1 MRILRELSRR
11 KLRTSLTITGIT
23 IGIWAL
29 VVFSSLANQING
41 LVGMGSEYFADKIVV
56 TDGVAFGSSPMRLD
70 DVEII
75 AGLDGVGAVQP
86 KVEIP
91 WDPDPIG
98 FGAPDFLVGTIPGA
112 DAGFETLKL
121 ELATGR
127 QLIAEDTGNVV
138 VLGSTIARKYGVV
151 AGGTVDIRGESF
163 EVLGT
168 LQPTLSSPDTNG
180 FIPLSTAQAL
190 YLGDLPP
197 LVAESL
203 QADELA
209 NQIVVFPE
217 VGADPT
223 TVAAAI
229 EAAVENSATM
239 TGAEFSETVGATTVI
254 FNAIIIGVAAI
265 SLIVGGLSVINTMAM
280 SVAERTREIGI
291 RRAIGGSRRRI
302 VRELVAEAGVIGL
315 LGGLIGLG
323 LGAAVVVLV
332 NEAGRSSGTV
342 LFDLTEDRG
351 FAVGFSTILG
361 MVAGIIPAWTAARL
375 DSCRP
380 ALRMTNLRTTKE
392 RTMNLIEATDL
403 RKTYRLSRRTSID
416 ALQGVDVSIAAG
428 EMVAIM
434 GPSRLRKSTLMHLL
448 GLLHAPDT
456 DTARPRPCASMGS
469 MRRTLSDGERT
480 STGSIDRLRVPVLQP
495 GPDAHRR
502 GERGPRRR
510 VCRRRPVRQTVWP
523 RAPRWRRSAL
533 PSERG
538 TGRMELLGASS
549 SAWPSPVPS

>member
-56 TDGVAFGSSPMRLD
+56 TDGMAFGSSPMRLD

-91 WDPDPIG
+91 WDPDPAIG

-112 DAGFETLKL
+112 DAGFETFKL

-342 LFDLTEDRG
+342 LFDLTAQTAA

-375 DSCRP
+375 DPVS
-380 ALRMTNLRTTKE
+380 ALRYE
-392 RTMNLIEATDL
+392 
-403 RKTYRLSRRTSID
+403 
-416 ALQGVDVSIAAG
+416 
-428 EMVAIM
+428 
-434 GPSRLRKSTLMHLL
+434 
-448 GLLHAPDT
+448 
-456 DTARPRPCASMGS
+456 
-469 MRRTLSDGERT
+469 
-480 STGSIDRLRVPVLQP
+480 
-495 GPDAHRR
+495 
-502 GERGPRRR
+502 
-510 VCRRRPVRQTVWP
+510 
-523 RAPRWRRSAL
+523 
-533 PSERG
+533 
-538 TGRMELLGASS
+538 
-549 SAWPSPVPS
+549 

>member
-91 WDPDPIG
+91 WDPDPAIG
-98 FGAPDFLVGTIPGA
+98 FGAPEFLVGTIPGA
-112 DAGFETLKL
+112 DAGFETFTP

-127 QLIAEDTGNVV
+127 QLTAEDTGNVV

-203 QADELA
+203 KADELA

-239 TGAEFSETVGATTVI
+239 TGAEFSKTVGATTVI

-332 NEAGRSSGTV
+332 NEASRSSGTV
-342 LFDLTEDRG
+342 LFDLTAQTAA

-375 DSCRP
+375 DPVS
-380 ALRMTNLRTTKE
+380 ALRYE
-392 RTMNLIEATDL
+392 
-403 RKTYRLSRRTSID
+403 
-416 ALQGVDVSIAAG
+416 
-428 EMVAIM
+428 
-434 GPSRLRKSTLMHLL
+434 
-448 GLLHAPDT
+448 
-456 DTARPRPCASMGS
+456 
-469 MRRTLSDGERT
+469 
-480 STGSIDRLRVPVLQP
+480 
-495 GPDAHRR
+495 
-502 GERGPRRR
+502 
-510 VCRRRPVRQTVWP
+510 
-523 RAPRWRRSAL
+523 
-533 PSERG
+533 
-538 TGRMELLGASS
+538 
-549 SAWPSPVPS
+549 

>member
-56 TDGVAFGSSPMRLD
+56 TDGMAFGSSPMRLD

-91 WDPDPIG
+91 
-98 FGAPDFLVGTIPGA
+98 GA
-112 DAGFETLKL
+112 DAGFETFTL

-342 LFDLTEDRG
+342 LFDLTAQTAA

-375 DSCRP
+375 DPVS
-380 ALRMTNLRTTKE
+380 ALRYE
-392 RTMNLIEATDL
+392 
-403 RKTYRLSRRTSID
+403 
-416 ALQGVDVSIAAG
+416 
-428 EMVAIM
+428 
-434 GPSRLRKSTLMHLL
+434 
-448 GLLHAPDT
+448 
-456 DTARPRPCASMGS
+456 
-469 MRRTLSDGERT
+469 
-480 STGSIDRLRVPVLQP
+480 
-495 GPDAHRR
+495 
-502 GERGPRRR
+502 
-510 VCRRRPVRQTVWP
+510 
-523 RAPRWRRSAL
+523 
-533 PSERG
+533 
-538 TGRMELLGASS
+538 
-549 SAWPSPVPS
+549 

>member
-56 TDGVAFGSSPMRLD
+56 TDGMAFGSSPMRLD

-91 WDPDPIG
+91 WDPDPAIG

-112 DAGFETLKL
+112 DAGFETFTL

-151 AGGTVDIRGESF
+151 AGGKVDIRGESF

-197 LVAESL
+197 LVAQSL
-203 QADELA
+203 QAAALA

-342 LFDLTEDRG
+342 LFDLTAQTAA

-375 DSCRP
+375 DPVS
-380 ALRMTNLRTTKE
+380 ALRYE
-392 RTMNLIEATDL
+392 
-403 RKTYRLSRRTSID
+403 
-416 ALQGVDVSIAAG
+416 
-428 EMVAIM
+428 
-434 GPSRLRKSTLMHLL
+434 
-448 GLLHAPDT
+448 
-456 DTARPRPCASMGS
+456 
-469 MRRTLSDGERT
+469 
-480 STGSIDRLRVPVLQP
+480 
-495 GPDAHRR
+495 
-502 GERGPRRR
+502 
-510 VCRRRPVRQTVWP
+510 
-523 RAPRWRRSAL
+523 
-533 PSERG
+533 
-538 TGRMELLGASS
+538 
-549 SAWPSPVPS
+549 

>member
-56 TDGVAFGSSPMRLD
+56 TDGMAFGSSPMRLD

-91 WDPDPIG
+91 WDPDPAIG

-112 DAGFETLKL
+112 DAGFETFTL

-203 QADELA
+203 KADELA

-342 LFDLTEDRG
+342 LFDLTAQTAA

-375 DSCRP
+375 DPVS
-380 ALRMTNLRTTKE
+380 ALRYE
-392 RTMNLIEATDL
+392 
-403 RKTYRLSRRTSID
+403 
-416 ALQGVDVSIAAG
+416 
-428 EMVAIM
+428 
-434 GPSRLRKSTLMHLL
+434 
-448 GLLHAPDT
+448 
-456 DTARPRPCASMGS
+456 
-469 MRRTLSDGERT
+469 
-480 STGSIDRLRVPVLQP
+480 
-495 GPDAHRR
+495 
-502 GERGPRRR
+502 
-510 VCRRRPVRQTVWP
+510 
-523 RAPRWRRSAL
+523 
-533 PSERG
+533 
-538 TGRMELLGASS
+538 
-549 SAWPSPVPS
+549 